1 MTVYNKTISKVM
13 DNNKTGYTQLAAV
26 VIFVA
31 CASTKHTGVEKKKK
45 KEILSNISKLPI
57 HKY

>member
-13 DNNKTGYTQLAAV
+13 DNNKTGYIQLTAV

-31 CASTKHTGVEKKKK
+31 CANTKHTGEKQKKRD
-45 KEILSNISKLPI
+45 SKQYF
-57 HKY
+57 KTAYT

>member
-31 CASTKHTGVEKKKK
+31 CANTKHTGVEKKKK
-45 KEILSNISKLPI
+45 KRDSKQYF
-57 HKY
+57 KTAYT

>member
-1 MTVYNKTISKVM
+1 M

>member
-1 MTVYNKTISKVM
+1 M

-45 KEILSNISKLPI
+45 RDSKQYFKI
-57 HKY
+57 AYT